1 MKNSIGVVIPAYNP
15 NLKTLEGYVRDLDKV
30 LCPDIILIEIDD
42 PSELMLSQMEG
53 ISAKVEV
60 SDRKGGKGA
69 AITRGFNKLKSD
81 ILVFV
86 DADGSIPAKSVEKVC
101 DSIIKLDVDL
111 AVGSRRHPDSNI
123 KFHQGNVRKLLG
135 DGFSFLSRVLL
146 EVKLYDYQCGV
157 KAIDRKVWEEVQ
169 RDIERKG
176 FSWDIELI
184 SIVSMRGYN
193 IKEIPIEWDDQPGS
207 TVKIIPTMLE
217 LFNALFTVRRKIKKL
232 RRVQ

>member
-1 MKNSIGVVIPAYNP
+1 M
-15 NLKTLEGYVRDLDKV
+15 
-30 LCPDIILIEIDD
+30 
-42 PSELMLSQMEG
+42 
-53 ISAKVEV
+53 
-60 SDRKGGKGA
+60 
-69 AITRGFNKLKSD
+69 
-81 ILVFV
+81 
-86 DADGSIPAKSVEKVC
+86 
-101 DSIIKLDVDL
+101 

-193 IKEIPIEWDDQPGS
+193 IKEVPIEWDDQPGS

>member
-60 SDRKGGKGA
+60 SDRKRGKGA

-193 IKEIPIEWDDQPGS
+193 IEEVPIEWDDQPGS

>member
-60 SDRKGGKGA
+60 SDRKRGKGA

-193 IKEIPIEWDDQPGS
+193 IKEVPIEWDDQPGS

>member
-60 SDRKGGKGA
+60 SDRKRGKGA

-81 ILVFV
+81 VLVFV
-86 DADGSIPAKSVEKVC
+86 DADGSISAKSVKKVC

-184 SIVSMRGYN
+184 SIVSMRGYK
-193 IKEIPIEWDDQPGS
+193 IEEIPIEWDDQPGS
-207 TVKIIPTMLE
+207 TVKIIPTVLE

-232 RRVQ
+232 RGAG

>member
-232 RRVQ
+232 REAE

>member
-30 LCPDIILIEIDD
+30 LCPDVILIEIDD
-42 PSELMLSQMEG
+42 PSELVLSQMGG
-53 ISAKVEV
+53 ISARFEV
-60 SDRKGGKGA
+60 SDRKEGKGA

-86 DADGSIPAKSVEKVC
+86 DADGSISAKSVKKVC

-123 KFHQGNVRKLLG
+123 KFHQGNIRKLLG
-135 DGFSFLSRVLL
+135 DGFSVLSRVLL
-146 EVKLYDYQCGV
+146 EVKLHDYQCGV

-184 SIVSMRGYN
+184 SIVSMRGYK
-193 IKEIPIEWDDQPGS
+193 IEEIPIEWDDQPGS
-207 TVKIIPTMLE
+207 TVKIIPTVLE

-232 RRVQ
+232 RGAG

>member
-60 SDRKGGKGA
+60 SDRKRGKGA

-193 IKEIPIEWDDQPGS
+193 IKEVPIEWDDQPGS

-217 LFNALFTVRRKIKKL
+217 LFNELFTVRRKIKKL

>member
-15 NLKTLEGYVRDLDKV
+15 NLKALEGYVKDLDKV

-42 PSELMLSQMEG
+42 PSELVLSRIEG
-53 ISAKVEV
+53 ISANVEV
-60 SDRKGGKGA
+60 SDRRGGKGA

-86 DADGSIPAKSVEKVC
+86 DADGSIPAKSVKRVC
-101 DSIIKLDVDL
+101 DSVIKLDADL

-123 KFHQGNVRKLLG
+123 KFHQSNVRKLLG
-135 DGFSFLSRVLL
+135 DGFSVLSRVLL
-146 EVKLYDYQCGV
+146 DAKLHDYQCGV
-157 KAIDRKVWEEVQ
+157 KAINRKVWEEVR
-169 RDIERKG
+169 RDIEKKG

-184 SIVSMRGYN
+184 SIVSMRGYK

-207 TVKIIPTMLE
+207 TVKIIPTVLE

-232 RRVQ
+232 KGEQ